1 MPSDLWSFASCCY
14 ARPGVETACLRLQA
28 AGADVCLLLCGLWL
42 EQRATGHDKQRQ
54 AQLLA
59 LSEPWQRQMVRPLR
73 ELRQG
78 WREAAQADAALLRLR
93 EQVKALELE
102 AEREL
107 LRRLERLA
115 GDWTGQDSNS
125 ANWLEALAGD
135 AGVEHRDALQV
146 LRAAANQV

>member
-14 ARPGVETACLRLQA
+14 ARPGVEAACLRLQA

-42 EQRATGHDKQRQ
+42 EQRAVEHDRQRQ

-59 LSEPWQRQMVRPLR
+59 LSEPWQRQVVRPLR

-78 WREAAQADAALLRLR
+78 WREAAQDDAALLCLR
-93 EQVKALELE
+93 EQIKALELE
-102 AEREL
+102 AESEL

-115 GDWTGQDSNS
+115 GDWAGQDSNS
-125 ANWLEALAGD
+125 TSWLEALAAE

-146 LRAAANQV
+146 LRAVASQV